1 MKVLKRCGAVFDRV
15 IDIMFYAASGLSLVI
30 FVSVCAELFMR
41 NLFNRPLMWT
51 VETAEYAML
60 FITFLGAAWLLR
72 EEGHVKIDILVVV
85 LKSRSQSL
93 LNSITY
99 LFFGVIVCAVL
110 VYYGTWSTW
119 LHYQKGSYTFTAL
132 ELLKW
137 PFLAIIPLGSFFVLI
152 QFIRSAYRYWKS
164 FKSYEETE

>member
-1 MKVLKRCGAVFDRV
+1 
-15 IDIMFYAASGLSLVI
+15 
-30 FVSVCAELFMR
+30 
-41 NLFNRPLMWT
+41 
-51 VETAEYAML
+51 
-60 FITFLGAAWLLR
+60 
-72 EEGHVKIDILVVV
+72 
-85 LKSRSQSL
+85 
-93 LNSITY
+93 
-99 LFFGVIVCAVL
+99 

-119 LHYQKGSYTFTAL
+119 LHYQKGLYTFTAL